1 MEKLVNEKHMVM
13 LYPKLAARIGL
24 NEAIMLQHIHFWLK
38 ESKNHRDGRM
48 WVYNT
53 YLSWQEQLPFW
64 SAETIK
70 RVIRR
75 LEKNGY
81 LLSANYNR
89 FKMDK
94 TKWYSINYEKVA
106 ELWEEET
113 DSTCHNDQSDDT
125 DCIEVEDEFDQ
136 AIPKSTTNHIS
147 KKELQKE
154 LHTNQSNQSSEEQI
168 ASPESPIK
176 EDDSQKN
183 TSEIKSIVCKVFP
196 NGLRKDWMDSIYK
209 IYDFYSDEISLPAYK
224 RVLKNISE
232 NITRIKKFE
241 KYLEQAVKNELSP
254 KQTPK
259 EPAPKYI
266 REEMVPD
273 WLKNRNHEHEHQEKV
288 QKPSGPEEDLVA
300 TRLKILDDLIKMRRK
315 EPVGC

>member
-1 MEKLVNEKHMVM
+1 MEKLVNEKNMVI
-13 LYPKLAARIGL
+13 LYPKLAAKIGL

-38 ESKNHRDGRM
+38 ESKNQRDGRL

-75 LEKNGY
+75 LEKAGY

-106 ELWEEET
+106 ELWEKET
-113 DSTCHNDQSDDT
+113 NSTGKDAPSDQTECH
-125 DCIEVEDEFDQ
+125 EVEGTFDQ
-136 AIPKSTTNHIS
+136 ALPKSTTNHNS
-147 KKELQKE
+147 KKEQ
-154 LHTNQSNQSSEEQI
+154 HQNQSNQSSEEQI
-168 ASPESPIK
+168 ALLHSKIN
-176 EDDSQKN
+176 DDSQKN
-183 TSEIKSIVCKVFP
+183 INEIKSIVCKVFP

-209 IYDFYSDEISLPAYK
+209 VYDFYSEEISLPAYK

-232 NITRIKKFE
+232 NIAGIQKFE
-241 KYLEQAVKNELSP
+241 KYLEKAVKNELSS
-254 KQTPK
+254 KQATKEETPSRK
-259 EPAPKYI
+259 KYI
-266 REEMVPD
+266 REEMVPR
-273 WLKNRNHEHEHQEKV
+273 WLKNGDHEHQKDQRMEKDSESRRI
-288 QKPSGPEEDLVA
+288 KLLEDFRNLN
-300 TRLKILDDLIKMRRK
+300 KK
-315 EPVGC
+315 EPIGC